1 MEPFFKKHWGEID
14 KEDYSVSNDSFFP
27 DVSVDIE
34 RSMNKFCLAE
44 FDSDYHDTR
53 FQDDEII
60 LDSMDPM
67 MMYAITLHKYA
78 NNMNEMIRVAEL
90 AIESGLIPPADVVP
104 PIPTMPE
111 VQNKHA
117 RNCLNFIPK
126 EFTPFSL
133 GEAEMSP
140 EISSAVVKQ
149 ILTKSIATMFAHVG
163 YETTHS
169 SVLNILVDVLSA
181 FLKKIIYHLKI
192 AQEDR
197 ENGQIDGFPNIVER
211 VFVELGMGGVKGLHD
226 YYQTRVVKYINV
238 LQKRCKE
245 LIKHYE
251 SLLIRKTP
259 SPDSKENKII
269 RVNVEEDEDVI
280 KIDNPQVHLA
290 IDGDVGFSTLDAGF
304 QLLSS
309 LEAGT
314 SSQGLTENE
323 EDTSIT
329 ISPGVVSIPETELV
343 TALSPFIKKKRSK

>member
-1 MEPFFKKHWGEID
+1 MLFN
-14 KEDYSVSNDSFFP
+14 S
-27 DVSVDIE
+27 
-34 RSMNKFCLAE
+34 R
-44 FDSDYHDTR
+44 
-53 FQDDEII
+53 
-60 LDSMDPM
+60 
-67 MMYAITLHKYA
+67 
-78 NNMNEMIRVAEL
+78 
-90 AIESGLIPPADVVP
+90 
-104 PIPTMPE
+104 
-111 VQNKHA
+111 
-117 RNCLNFIPK
+117 
-126 EFTPFSL
+126 PFSL

-140 EISSAVVKQ
+140 EISSTVVKQ
-149 ILTKSIATMFAHVG
+149 ILTKSIATMFAHIG

-181 FLKKIIYHLKI
+181 FLKKIIYHFKI
-192 AQEDR
+192 AQEDE
-197 ENGQIDGFPNIVER
+197 ENGQRDGFPNIVER

-226 YYQTRVVKYINV
+226 YYQTRVMKYVSV

-245 LIKHYE
+245 LNKHYE
-251 SLLIRKTP
+251 SLLIRKPP
-259 SPDSKENKII
+259 SPESKDNKMI
-269 RVNVEEDEDVI
+269 RVNVEEDEDI

-314 SSQGLTENE
+314 SSQGLAENE